1 MRRSAR
7 PAAFAAAARGGAAA
21 ARAAATAAAGAD
33 AEVAVVGAGVV
44 GLAVAR
50 ALAARGRDV
59 LLLDAAPW
67 PGTGT
72 SARSSEV
79 IHGCLYYPTGSLK
92 ARLCAA
98 GADALY
104 AFCAR
109 HGVPHARPGKLVV
122 APRAAQAPAL
132 AALLAA
138 ATAAGARELSLLSPA
153 QVAAEAPALRAE
165 GGALLSPR
173 TGIVDSHALMEELR
187 RQVED
192 FGGTVACNSFVE
204 GGDLGGGRAGA
215 LKRLRVRDANGLG
228 ELTLRVSA
236 IVNAAGLRAHS
247 VFAALGLP
255 PAALPP
261 LRLAKGSYFALAGG
275 ARPPSRR
282 LVYPLPPDAGGLGVH
297 LTLDLGGQA
306 RFGPDVEWL
315 PPETR
320 VEDIDYSVDAA
331 VAPRFEAAVREWWP
345 GLPAGAL
352 APAYAGVRP
361 KVVAP
366 GAPAGDFLVLSRAR
380 LGVEGAVSLHGV
392 ESPGLTASL
401 ALGEHVAD
409 LLYAD

>member
-1 MRRSAR
+1 MRQSAR
-7 PAAFAAAARGGAAA
+7 PAALAAAARGAAAA
-21 ARAAATAAAGAD
+21 ARGAATGAGAD

-50 ALAARGRDV
+50 ALAARGHDV
-59 LLLDAAPW
+59 LLLDAAPR

-132 AALLAA
+132 AALLAS

-165 GGALLSPR
+165 GGALLSPL
-173 TGIVDSHALMEELR
+173 TGILDSHALMEELR

-192 FGGTVACNSFVE
+192 FGGTIACNSVVE
-204 GGDLGGGRAGA
+204 GGDLGGGA
-215 LKRLRVRDANGLG
+215 LKCLRVRDANGLG
-228 ELTLRVSA
+228 SLTLRVGA
-236 IVNAAGLRAHS
+236 VVNAAGLHAHS
-247 VFAALGLP
+247 VYAALGLP
-255 PAALPP
+255 LAALPP

-282 LVYPLPPDAGGLGVH
+282 LIYPLPPGAGGLGVH

-315 PPETR
+315 PPETCL
-320 VEDIDYSVDAA
+320 EDIDYSVDAA
-331 VAPRFEAAVREWWP
+331 AATRFEAAVREWWP

-366 GAPAGDFLVLSRAR
+366 GAPAGDFVVLGRAQ
-380 LGVEGAVSLHGV
+380 LGVAGVVSFHGI
-392 ESPGLTASL
+392 ESPGLTGAL
-401 ALGEHVAD
+401 ALGELAAD
-409 LLYAD
+409 LLHAD